1 MESISC
7 CGNKRINLSSHLFYM
22 FTLACVCDEIMSS
35 QICVQITVLQNVNQV
50 TIFAQ
55 LQVAL
60 LLQCNKVLLA
70 G

>member
-1 MESISC
+1 
-7 CGNKRINLSSHLFYM
+7 
-22 FTLACVCDEIMSS
+22 MSS